1 MTGGRGGG
9 AGAEPGGAL
18 LRIHDLNGGLRG
30 LGFVADPQGTVLTAH
45 EVVAGLDRVVL
56 HLPGGQTRVLGA
68 DSVLPLPGSG
78 LALLS
83 TGAVGGLPLPALPIA
98 APEAGRPGAVPGRPG
113 GSGATPPPPGRPV
126 TVLSLTGGQQRPA
139 PLPGGVLGSTAAM
152 YAWSG
157 GFQVIG
163 GALLLDL
170 PQPDGPPTAGAPV
183 LDAGSGAVLGVLS
196 PTLRGPYPP
205 EEHPGTALAVVPD
218 ATDPALAALLARNA
232 AGVPGYGRALN
243 LGGVLRLSAV
253 QLAAASAGPGAVADL
268 AADRVDRPDGLVGE
282 EPQATVT
289 VLVGVPGSGRTTELA
304 ALAVRRAG
312 GARPLPTLWLRGADL
327 RPADRTLAEPLGR
340 ALEHATRLLAA
351 HLPGVEHGPDPAE
364 VARLCSAAHRPLLV
378 VLDGPEE
385 APVPLDAAWLR
396 AAAGWLED
404 CGARLLT
411 ACGAD
416 AWEQLAPGPAR
427 ARAGSEPGGPGTE
440 AGEPA
445 DPPRVHRLGPLPAE
459 AADRARRR
467 YGLPAGRPGA
477 DARHPLALRLA
488 GELRAAGVQGEAG
501 SRGDLFAGHLDLRC
515 LAVARRIAGASAPR
529 RAGAHRRG
537 GPPPAGEETGRLRR
551 LASAVAG
558 RVHEAARRMLGPG
571 HGGLDRAAFE
581 ELFPVAGGWAAAVL
595 AERLFVPA
603 GRGYRPAHEEFSDW
617 LQALHLDLDAALR
630 LLLAEP
636 AGRPEALAWSFAGPD
651 ASEGPGVLEGPG
663 AFDEEGCIPAWEMF
677 GPGEAPPAGY
687 GPSGPSG
694 VPGPAEGPVERPS
707 DGPPDGPGPVRVARH
722 RAGPVAAALRILA
735 EEHGPSALDP
745 WLHRLRRAL
754 ELGPPGGEASWWAG
768 RLLADALA
776 GPEPAAH
783 GPLLAELADRI
794 AERACATGV
803 PDLAAAG
810 YGRFGPEFWL
820 GLGLPIATELDLLRR
835 LVRAD
840 GPGQHFLAAAA
851 RRLRADPAGVIPL
864 VCAWFDDPG
873 GLPARP
879 GSTVADL
886 AHDLLHAHRS
896 LALDDL
902 TDRLADAAHPRA
914 DALLLVLAADE
925 PSALCRAVD
934 RWSHDPRPERHV
946 AAAVHAL
953 RAAPH
958 AHGAGAELLRH
969 TALALLAR
977 EDEPALHG
985 AALALLVRA
994 PGTRDAHL
1002 PRALAAYTA
1011 GDPFVTA
1018 DVLGPALE
1026 SHPRQVLAAFA
1037 ERLALPG
1044 AAVAE
1049 GLRVLA
1055 GAAAPEVLRAGA
1067 ELAGALLRERPER
1080 AGLVAGEY
1088 LEGRLRGLPGPPGAP
1103 ADLRALLDGVLTA
1116 RPAVRRVFAEVLA
1129 AAGGPARAE
1138 LLAVLLA
1145 AESDPAVLT
1154 AALERLA
1161 EHCADHDEDRAREV
1175 VAGACAALL
1184 EADEVLVR
1192 CAGGSAA
1199 FALLL
1204 ARWPDEHAPPLP
1216 DGPRLARMRGLV
1228 AAGRDPQYAAAEA
1241 EREAGPGGQP
1251 PGVRPPRRRTGLP
1264 VPEQGR
1270 AHGTL

>member
-9 AGAEPGGAL
+9 AAAEPGQAL

-98 APEAGRPGAVPGRPG
+98 APEAGRPGAVPGLPYGPG
-113 GSGATPPPPGRPV
+113 TAPAPPGRPV
-126 TVLSLTGGQQRPA
+126 TVLSPAGGRQRPG
-139 PLPGGVLGSTAAM
+139 PLAGGVLGSTAAM

-157 GFQVIG
+157 GFQLIG

-183 LDAGSGAVLGVLS
+183 LDADSGAVLGVIA
-196 PTLRGPYPP
+196 PALRGPYPP
-205 EEHPGTALAVVPD
+205 EEYPGTALAVVPD

-232 AGVPGYGRALN
+232 AGVPGFGRALN
-243 LGGVLRLSAV
+243 LGGVLRLAAV
-253 QLAAASAGPGAVADL
+253 QLAAAGAGPGAVADL

-282 EPQATVT
+282 EPRATVT
-289 VLVGVPGSGRTTELA
+289 ALVGVPGSGRTTELA

-312 GARPLPTLWLRGADL
+312 GLRPLPTLWLRGADL
-327 RPADRTLAEPLGR
+327 RAADRTLAEPLGR
-340 ALEHATRLLAA
+340 ALEHATRLPAA
-351 HLPGVEHGPDPAE
+351 GLPSVGQGPDPGE

-396 AAAGWLED
+396 AVTGWLED

-411 ACGAD
+411 ACGED
-416 AWEQLAPGPAR
+416 AWEQLAPGPGPD
-427 ARAGSEPGGPGTE
+427 RAGRRLLPDGPGATGPSGTFPGTADAAGRR

-459 AADRARRR
+459 AAGRARRR
-467 YGLPAGRPGA
+467 YGLPAGQAGA

-501 SRGDLFAGHLDLRC
+501 SRGDLFAGYLDLRC
-515 LAVARRIAGASAPR
+515 LAVARRIAGASAAR
-529 RAGAHRRG
+529 RPGAHRRG
-537 GPPPAGEETGRLRR
+537 GPPPAGEDTGRLRR

-571 HGGLDRAAFE
+571 HGGLDREAFE

-603 GRGYRPAHEEFSDW
+603 GQGYRPAHEEFSDW
-617 LQALHLDLDAALR
+617 LQGLHLDLDAALR

-636 AGRPEALAWSFAGPD
+636 AGP
-651 ASEGPGVLEGPG
+651 PG
-663 AFDEEGCIPAWEMF
+663 A
-677 GPGEAPPAGY
+677 
-687 GPSGPSG
+687 
-694 VPGPAEGPVERPS
+694 VERPAVPERPGVS
-707 DGPPDGPGPVRVARH
+707 AGLSEEPEGPGPVVVARH
-722 RAGPVAAALRILA
+722 RAGPVAAALRTLG
-735 EEHGPSALDP
+735 EDRGPSALDP
-745 WLHRLRRAL
+745 WLQRLCRAL
-754 ELGPPGGEASWWAG
+754 DLAPPGGEASWWAG
-768 RLLADALA
+768 RLLAAGLA
-776 GPEPAAH
+776 GPGPAAH
-783 GPLLAELADRI
+783 GALLAGLADRI

-803 PDLAAAG
+803 PDPAAAG
-810 YGRFGPEFWL
+810 YARFGPDFWL
-820 GLGLPIATELDLLRR
+820 GLGLPAGTELDLLRR

-840 GPGQHFLAAAA
+840 GPGQPFLAAAA

-864 VCAWFDDPG
+864 VCAWFDDPR

-958 AHGAGAELLRH
+958 ARGAGAELLRH
-969 TALALLAR
+969 SALALLAR
-977 EDEPALHG
+977 EDEPGLHG
-985 AALALLVRA
+985 AALALLVRP
-994 PGTRDAHL
+994 PGTRAAYL

-1018 DVLGPALE
+1018 DILAPALE
-1026 SHPRQVLAAFA
+1026 SHPDEVLAVLA

-1044 AAVAE
+1044 AAPAE

-1055 GAAAPEVLRAGA
+1055 GAAAPEVLRRGA

-1088 LEGRLRGLPGPPGAP
+1088 LEGRLRGLPGPLGAP

-1129 AAGGPARAE
+1129 VAGGPARAE

-1145 AESDPAVLT
+1145 AESDPVVLT

-1161 EHCADHDEDRAREV
+1161 EHCAGHDDGWAREV

-1192 CAGGSAA
+1192 CAGRSAA

-1216 DGPRLARMRGLV
+1216 DGPRLARMRALV

-1241 EREAGPGGQP
+1241 EREAGPGGRP